1 MRRSRDINAIFA
13 SVVEEI
19 AALCA
24 RSKGGPRIP
33 VVFTLPENDS
43 ININIILDDSREERE
58 IKVEGGGI
66 HAGNAWKLQL

>member
-1 MRRSRDINAIFA
+1 M
-13 SVVEEI
+13 VEEI

-43 ININIILDDSREERE
+43 ININIILDDRSGERE
-58 IKVEGGGI
+58 IKV
-66 HAGNAWKLQL
+66 ARDLWWKCMEMTTLM